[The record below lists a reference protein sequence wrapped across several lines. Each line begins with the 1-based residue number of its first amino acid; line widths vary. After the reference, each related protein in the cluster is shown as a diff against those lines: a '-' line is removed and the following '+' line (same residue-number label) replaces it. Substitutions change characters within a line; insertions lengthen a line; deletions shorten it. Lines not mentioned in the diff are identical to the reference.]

1 MTLDEV
7 LLLLKANLPNSLSSL
22 QEMILR
28 SSWQGKTYTNIA
40 AEAHY
45 GEERVRKVA
54 SNLWQLLS
62 DLYQEQI
69 NKSNFRQVLEVRRLN
84 KTEQKIIHDLNQ
96 IAINTSLEYPSGPVS
111 VNSRFYISHPA
122 IEETVKA
129 QISKPGSA
137 IYIHGPRKIGKSSL
151 LLRIID
157 HGKSCNLRVVTI
169 DFQQAERSLFT
180 NLDKFLR
187 WFCANVSRELDLE
200 PRMNQYWDEEM
211 GSKISCSLYFKSYL
225 LASSDKPLLLILNE
239 IDWLLEYPE
248 IAGDFL
254 PLLRSWYEQSRY
266 IELWQRLRLILV
278 GSSQIL
284 LPPKSSQSQFNIG
297 FTLKLPALSAEQIE
311 NLAKIHGFSWIN
323 NSHVQSLMLM
333 LGGHPFLIRLAF
345 YHLIKMG
352 GAEED
357 LENILQK
364 APTEEGIYQQYLQQY
379 LLALREEPELE
390 TAFFQIVAN
399 NTGTYIDPIIAQK
412 LQSMGLINL
421 SGYHAY
427 PACKLYRLY
436 FRRKLQL
443 PEKLDDLRFKQLEI
457 ENQGLRFLSNI
468 DELTQL
474 ANRQYFDNYL
484 YTEWQ
489 NCIEEKVKN
498 NTYTTNS
505 ANISLV
511 LCDVDYFDAYN
522 RTYGKLAGDDC
533 LKQVANAIR
542 YCVKH
547 PLASNNFLYGGMSY
561 INHVPTENFQSESFE
576 FDKFE
581 AEKLQTN
588 DSSTHDFEISGKIT
602 DKPILVARYSGE
614 KFAILSRIES
624 ETAVYIGE
632 YVRKTIKKLAIPCD
646 YPSIDELPA
655 NVLTVSVGIASM
667 IPNAKAEPKDLIH
680 KAETA
685 LKKAKKQGRNQV
697 ILG

>member
-1 MTLDEV
+1 MTIDEV

-54 SNLWQLLS
+54 SNLWQLIS

-69 NKSNFRQVLEVRRLN
+69 NKSNFRHVLEARRLN
-84 KTEQKIIHDLNQ
+84 KAEQQIIHDFNQ

-111 VNSRFYISHPA
+111 VNSRFYISHPV

-129 QISKPGSA
+129 QISQPGSA
-137 IYIHGPRKIGKSSL
+137 MYIHGPRKMGKSSL
-151 LLRIID
+151 LLRIIN

-169 DFQQAERSLFT
+169 DFQQAERSLFA
-180 NLDKFLR
+180 NLNKFLR
-187 WFCANVSRELDLE
+187 WFCINVSRELDLE
-200 PRMNQYWDEEM
+200 PKLDQYWDEEM

-225 LASSDKPLLLILNE
+225 LASSDIPVLLILNE

-248 IAGDFL
+248 ITRDFL

-266 IELWQRLRLILV
+266 IEAWQKLRLVLF
-278 GSSQIL
+278 GSAQIL
-284 LPPKSSQSQFNIG
+284 LPPKSTQSQFNIG
-297 FTLKLPALSAEQIE
+297 FTLKLPPLSTEQIE
-311 NLAKIHGFSWIN
+311 DLAKIHGFSWIN
-323 NSHVQSLMLM
+323 NSHIQSLMIM
-333 LGGHPFLIRLAF
+333 LGGHPFLVRLAF

-379 LLALREEPELE
+379 LLALREERKLE
-390 TAFFQIVAN
+390 TAFFEVITN
-399 NTGTYIDPIIAQK
+399 HTGTYIDPILAQK

-427 PACKLYRLY
+427 PACELYRLY
-436 FRRKLQL
+436 FRQKLQL
-443 PEKLDDLRFKQLEI
+443 PGKINNLRFKQVKTEHQELP
-457 ENQGLRFLSNI
+457 FFSTV

-484 YTEWQ
+484 YMEWQ
-489 NCIEEKVKN
+489 DCTQQEAKQNTSVN
-498 NTYTTNS
+498 NS
-505 ANISLV
+505 VNISLI
-511 LCDVDYFDAYN
+511 LCDIDYFDVYT

-547 PLASNNFLYGGMSY
+547 PLANNNFLYGG
-561 INHVPTENFQSESFE
+561 INYVNNVQIENFQAENFQFE
-576 FDKFE
+576 FK
-581 AEKLQTN
+581 AEKLQSDDSPVN
-588 DSSTHDFEISGKIT
+588 DFGISRQST

-614 KFAILSRIES
+614 KFAILSMIES
-624 ETAVYIGE
+624 DTAAYIGE
-632 YVRKTIKKLAIPCD
+632 YMRKTIKKLAIPCG
-646 YPSIDELPA
+646 YPSIDEPPA
-655 NVLTVSVGIASM
+655 NVLTVSVGVASM
-667 IPNAKAEPKDLIH
+667 VPNAKTEPKDLIH

-685 LKKAKKQGRNQV
+685 LKKAKKQGGNQV